1 MTKIKTPPNIKL
13 NTKQGVDPMG
23 FHNITEVVEQNIQNG
38 IKKTQLST
46 KKLILLG
53 IAAGFFIAIG
63 AEASS
68 LAMHGISGVGLARTI
83 AGAVF
88 PIGLMLIVLTG
99 GELFTGNCLIS
110 MAVYDKRATLKGM
123 IRNLT
128 IVYISNFIGA
138 FLMALMINNSGQLN
152 LSAGGAGAFTIKVAL
167 GKVGIDPI
175 WAIVSGILCNVLV
188 CLAIFMGATAKD
200 IAGKCIA
207 IFFPI
212 FVFVISGFE
221 HCVANMYYIPAGI
234 IAAQN
239 PVYAAKATELY
250 GITAQQLSGLNFGSM
265 FSNLIPVTIG
275 NIIGGMVFVGL
286 LYWYLYRK
294 KES

>member
-1 MTKIKTPPNIKL
+1 
-13 NTKQGVDPMG
+13 MG
-23 FHNITEVVEQNIQNG
+23 FQTITEVIEQNIQNG
-38 IKKTQLST
+38 IKKTNLTT

-53 IAAGFFIAIG
+53 IAAGFFIGIG

-68 LAMHGISGVGLARTI
+68 LAMHGISNVGLARTV

-88 PIGLMLIVLTG
+88 PIGLMLIVLLG

-110 MAVYDKRATLKGM
+110 MAVYDKKAKLKGM

-138 FLMALMINNSGQLN
+138 ALMAWMINNCGQLN
-152 LSAGGAGAFTIKVAL
+152 FSDGGAGAFTIKVAL
-167 GKVGIDPI
+167 GKVGIDTI
-175 WAIVSGILCNVLV
+175 QAIVSGILCNVLV
-188 CLAIFMGATAKD
+188 CLTIFMAATAKD
-200 IAGKCIA
+200 VAGKCIA

-221 HCVANMYYIPAGI
+221 HCVANMYYIPVGI
-234 IAAQN
+234 FAAHN
-239 PVYAAKATELY
+239 PLYAAKATELY
-250 GITAQQLSGLNFGSM
+250 GITAEQLSGLNFGSM

>member
-1 MTKIKTPPNIKL
+1 
-13 NTKQGVDPMG
+13 MG
-23 FHNITEVVEQNIQNG
+23 FQTITEVIEQNIQNG
-38 IKKTQLST
+38 IKKTNITT

-53 IAAGFFIAIG
+53 IAAGFFIGIG

-68 LAMHGISGVGLARTI
+68 LAMHGISNVGLARTV

-88 PIGLMLIVLTG
+88 PIGLMLIVLLG

-110 MAVYDKRATLKGM
+110 MAVYDKKSKLKGM

-138 FLMALMINNSGQLN
+138 ALMAWMINNCGQLN
-152 LSAGGAGAFTIKVAL
+152 FSDGGAGAFTIKVAL
-167 GKVGIDPI
+167 GKVGIDPMQ
-175 WAIVSGILCNVLV
+175 AIVSGILCNVLV
-188 CLAIFMGATAKD
+188 CLAIFMAATAKD
-200 IAGKCIA
+200 VAGKCIA

-234 IAAQN
+234 FAAHN
-239 PVYAAKATELY
+239 PLYAAKATELY
-250 GITAQQLSGLNFGSM
+250 GITAEQLSGLNFGTM
-265 FSNLIPVTIG
+265 FSNLIPVTIC
-275 NIIGGMVFVGL
+275 L
-286 LYWYLYRK
+286 LYTSDAADEL
-294 KES
+294 

>member
-1 MTKIKTPPNIKL
+1 
-13 NTKQGVDPMG
+13 MG
-23 FHNITEVVEQNIQNG
+23 FQTITEVIEQNIQNG
-38 IKKTQLST
+38 IKKTNLTT

-53 IAAGFFIAIG
+53 IAAGFFIGIG

-68 LAMHGISGVGLARTI
+68 LAMHGISNVGLARTV

-88 PIGLMLIVLTG
+88 PIGLMLIVLLG

-110 MAVYDKRATLKGM
+110 MAVYDKKAKLKGM

-138 FLMALMINNSGQLN
+138 ALMAWMINNCGQLN
-152 LSAGGAGAFTIKVAL
+152 FSDGGAGAFTIKVAL

-175 WAIVSGILCNVLV
+175 QAIVSGILCNVLV
-188 CLAIFMGATAKD
+188 CLAIFMAATAKD
-200 IAGKCIA
+200 VAGKCIA

-234 IAAQN
+234 FASHN
-239 PVYAAKATELY
+239 PLYAAKATELY
-250 GITAQQLSGLNFGSM
+250 GITAEQLSGLNFGTM

>member
-1 MTKIKTPPNIKL
+1 
-13 NTKQGVDPMG
+13 MG
-23 FHNITEVVEQNIQNG
+23 FQTITEVIEQNIQNG
-38 IKKTQLST
+38 IKKTNLTT

-53 IAAGFFIAIG
+53 IAAGFFIGIG

-68 LAMHGISGVGLARTI
+68 LAMHGISNVGLARTV

-88 PIGLMLIVLTG
+88 PIGLMLIVLLG

-110 MAVYDKRATLKGM
+110 MAVYDKKAKLKGM
-123 IRNLT
+123 IRNLI

-138 FLMALMINNSGQLN
+138 ALMAWMINNCGQLN
-152 LSAGGAGAFTIKVAL
+152 FSDGGAGAFTIKVAL
-167 GKVGIDPI
+167 GKVVIDPI
-175 WAIVSGILCNVLV
+175 QAIVSGILCNVLV
-188 CLAIFMGATAKD
+188 CLAIFMAATAKD
-200 IAGKCIA
+200 VAGKCIA

-234 IAAQN
+234 FAAQN
-239 PVYAAKATELY
+239 SLYAAKATELY
-250 GITAQQLSGLNFGSM
+250 GITAEQLSGLNFGTM
-265 FSNLIPVTIG
+265 LSNLIPVTIG

>member
-1 MTKIKTPPNIKL
+1 
-13 NTKQGVDPMG
+13 MG
-23 FHNITEVVEQNIQNG
+23 FQTITEVIEQNIQNG
-38 IKKTQLST
+38 IKKTNLTT

-53 IAAGFFIAIG
+53 IAAGFFIGIG

-68 LAMHGISGVGLARTI
+68 LAMHGISNVGLARTV

-88 PIGLMLIVLTG
+88 PIGLMLIVLLG

-110 MAVYDKRATLKGM
+110 MAVYDKKAKLKGM

-138 FLMALMINNSGQLN
+138 ALMAWMINNCGQLN
-152 LSAGGAGAFTIKVAL
+152 FSDSGAGAFTIKVAL
-167 GKVGIDPI
+167 GKVGIDTI
-175 WAIVSGILCNVLV
+175 QAIVSGILCNVLV
-188 CLAIFMGATAKD
+188 CLAIFMAATAKD
-200 IAGKCIA
+200 VAGKCIA

-234 IAAQN
+234 FAAHN
-239 PVYAAKATELY
+239 PLYAAKATELY
-250 GITAQQLSGLNFGSM
+250 GITAEQLSGLNFGTM
-265 FSNLIPVTIG
+265 FSNLVPVTIG

-294 KES
+294 KEV

>member
-1 MTKIKTPPNIKL
+1 
-13 NTKQGVDPMG
+13 MG
-23 FHNITEVVEQNIQNG
+23 FQTITEVIEQNIQNG
-38 IKKTQLST
+38 IKKTNLTT

-53 IAAGFFIAIG
+53 IAAGFFIGIG

-68 LAMHGISGVGLARTI
+68 LAMHGISNVGLARTV

-88 PIGLMLIVLTG
+88 PIGLMLIVLLG

-110 MAVYDKRATLKGM
+110 MAVYDKKAKLKGM

-138 FLMALMINNSGQLN
+138 ALMAWMINNCGQLN
-152 LSAGGAGAFTIKVAL
+152 FSDGGAGAFTIKVAL
-167 GKVGIDPI
+167 GKVGIDTI
-175 WAIVSGILCNVLV
+175 QAIVSGILCNVLV
-188 CLAIFMGATAKD
+188 CLAIFMAATAKD
-200 IAGKCIA
+200 VAGKCIA

-234 IAAQN
+234 FAAHN
-239 PVYAAKATELY
+239 PLYAAKATELY
-250 GITAQQLSGLNFGSM
+250 GITAEQLSGLNFGTM

-275 NIIGGMVFVGL
+275 NVIGGMVFVGL

-294 KES
+294 KEV

>member
-1 MTKIKTPPNIKL
+1 
-13 NTKQGVDPMG
+13 MG
-23 FHNITEVVEQNIQNG
+23 FQTITEVIEQNIQNG
-38 IKKTQLST
+38 IKKTNLTT

-53 IAAGFFIAIG
+53 IAAGFFIGIG

-68 LAMHGISGVGLARTI
+68 LAMHGISNVGLARTV
-83 AGAVF
+83 AGTVF
-88 PIGLMLIVLTG
+88 PIGLMLIVLLG

-110 MAVYDKRATLKGM
+110 MAVYDKKAKLKGM

-138 FLMALMINNSGQLN
+138 ALMAWMINNCGQLN
-152 LSAGGAGAFTIKVAL
+152 FSDGGAGAFTIKVAL
-167 GKVGIDPI
+167 GKVGIDPMQ
-175 WAIVSGILCNVLV
+175 AIVSGILCNVLV
-188 CLAIFMGATAKD
+188 CLAIFMAATAKD
-200 IAGKCIA
+200 VAGKCIA

-234 IAAQN
+234 FAAHN
-239 PVYAAKATELY
+239 PLYAAKATELY
-250 GITAQQLSGLNFGSM
+250 GITAEQLSGLNFGTM
-265 FSNLIPVTIG
+265 FSNLVPVTIG

-294 KES
+294 KEV

>member
-1 MTKIKTPPNIKL
+1 
-13 NTKQGVDPMG
+13 MG
-23 FHNITEVVEQNIQNG
+23 FQTITEVIEQNIQNG
-38 IKKTQLST
+38 IKKTNLTT

-53 IAAGFFIAIG
+53 IAAGFFIGIG

-68 LAMHGISGVGLARTI
+68 LAMHGISNVGLARTV

-88 PIGLMLIVLTG
+88 PMGLMLIVLLG

-110 MAVYDKRATLKGM
+110 MAVYDKKAKLKGM

-138 FLMALMINNSGQLN
+138 ALMAWMINNCGQLN
-152 LSAGGAGAFTIKVAL
+152 FSDGGAGAFTIKVAL
-167 GKVGIDPI
+167 GKVGIDPMQ
-175 WAIVSGILCNVLV
+175 AIVSGILCNVLV
-188 CLAIFMGATAKD
+188 CLAIFMAATAKD
-200 IAGKCIA
+200 VAGKCIA

-234 IAAQN
+234 FAAHN
-239 PVYAAKATELY
+239 PLYVAKATELY
-250 GITAQQLSGLNFGSM
+250 GITAEQLSGLNFGTM
-265 FSNLIPVTIG
+265 FSNLVPVTIG
-275 NIIGGMVFVGL
+275 NVIGGMVFVGL

-294 KES
+294 KEV

>member
-1 MTKIKTPPNIKL
+1 
-13 NTKQGVDPMG
+13 MG
-23 FHNITEVVEQNIQNG
+23 FQTITEVIEQNIQNG
-38 IKKTQLST
+38 IKKTNLTT

-53 IAAGFFIAIG
+53 IAAGFFIGIG

-68 LAMHGISGVGLARTI
+68 LAMHGISNVGLARTV

-88 PIGLMLIVLTG
+88 PIGLMLIVLLG

-110 MAVYDKRATLKGM
+110 MAVYDKKTKLKGI

-138 FLMALMINNSGQLN
+138 ALMAWMINNCGQLN
-152 LSAGGAGAFTIKVAL
+152 FSDGGAGAFTIKVAL
-167 GKVGIDPI
+167 GKVGIDPMQ
-175 WAIVSGILCNVLV
+175 AIVSGILCNVLV
-188 CLAIFMGATAKD
+188 CLAIFMAATAKD
-200 IAGKCIA
+200 VAGKCIA

-234 IAAQN
+234 FALQN
-239 PVYAAKATELY
+239 PLYAAKATELY
-250 GITAQQLSGLNFGSM
+250 GITAEQLSGLNFGTI

-294 KES
+294 KEV

>member
-1 MTKIKTPPNIKL
+1 
-13 NTKQGVDPMG
+13 MG
-23 FHNITEVVEQNIQNG
+23 FQTITEVIEQNIQNG
-38 IKKTQLST
+38 IKKTNLTT
-46 KKLILLG
+46 KKLILIG
-53 IAAGFFIAIG
+53 IAAGFFIGIG

-68 LAMHGISGVGLARTI
+68 LAMHGISNVGLARTV

-88 PIGLMLIVLTG
+88 PIGLMLIVLLG

-110 MAVYDKRATLKGM
+110 MAVYDKKAKLKGM

-138 FLMALMINNSGQLN
+138 ALIAWMINNCGQLN
-152 LSAGGAGAFTIKVAL
+152 FSDGGAGAFTIKVAL

-175 WAIVSGILCNVLV
+175 QAIVSGILCNVLV
-188 CLAIFMGATAKD
+188 CLAIFMAATAKD
-200 IAGKCIA
+200 VAGKCIA

-234 IAAQN
+234 FAVQN
-239 PVYAAKATELY
+239 PLYAAKATELY
-250 GITAQQLSGLNFGSM
+250 GITAEQLSGLNFGTI

-294 KES
+294 KEV

>member
-1 MTKIKTPPNIKL
+1 
-13 NTKQGVDPMG
+13 MG
-23 FHNITEVVEQNIQNG
+23 FQTITEVIEQNIRNG
-38 IKKTQLST
+38 IKKTNLTT

-53 IAAGFFIAIG
+53 IAAGFFIGIG

-68 LAMHGISGVGLARTI
+68 LAMHGISNVGLARTV

-88 PIGLMLIVLTG
+88 PIGLMLIVLLG

-110 MAVYDKRATLKGM
+110 MAVYDKKEKLKGM

-138 FLMALMINNSGQLN
+138 ALMAWMINNCSQLN
-152 LSAGGAGAFTIKVAL
+152 FSDGGAGAFTIKVAL
-167 GKVGIDPI
+167 GKVGIDPMQ
-175 WAIVSGILCNVLV
+175 AIVSGILCNVLV
-188 CLAIFMGATAKD
+188 CLAIFMAATAKD
-200 IAGKCIA
+200 VAGKCIA

-234 IAAQN
+234 FAAHN
-239 PVYAAKATELY
+239 PLYVAKATELY
-250 GITAQQLSGLNFGSM
+250 GITAEQLSGLNFGTM
-265 FSNLIPVTIG
+265 FSNLVPVTIG
-275 NIIGGMVFVGL
+275 NVIGGMVFVGL

-294 KES
+294 KEV

>member
-1 MTKIKTPPNIKL
+1 
-13 NTKQGVDPMG
+13 MG
-23 FHNITEVVEQNIQNG
+23 FQTITEVIEQNIQNG
-38 IKKTQLST
+38 IKKTNITT

-53 IAAGFFIAIG
+53 IAAGFFIGIG

-68 LAMHGISGVGLARTI
+68 LAMHGISNVGLARTV

-88 PIGLMLIVLTG
+88 PIGLMLIVLLG

-110 MAVYDKRATLKGM
+110 MAVYDKKAKLKGM

-138 FLMALMINNSGQLN
+138 ALMAWMINNCGQLN
-152 LSAGGAGAFTIKVAL
+152 FSDGGAGAFTIKVAL
-167 GKVGIDPI
+167 GKVGIDPMQ
-175 WAIVSGILCNVLV
+175 AIVSGILCNVLV
-188 CLAIFMGATAKD
+188 CLAIFMAATAKD
-200 IAGKCIA
+200 VTGKCIA

-234 IAAQN
+234 FAAHN
-239 PVYAAKATELY
+239 PLYVAKSTELY
-250 GITAQQLSGLNFGSM
+250 GITAEQLSGLNFGTM

>member
-1 MTKIKTPPNIKL
+1 
-13 NTKQGVDPMG
+13 MG
-23 FHNITEVVEQNIQNG
+23 FQTITEVVEQNIQNG
-38 IKKTQLST
+38 IKKTNLTT

-53 IAAGFFIAIG
+53 IAAGFFIGIG

-68 LAMHGISGVGLARTI
+68 LAMHGISNVGLARTV

-88 PIGLMLIVLTG
+88 PIGLMLIVLLG

-110 MAVYDKRATLKGM
+110 MAVYDKKAKLKGM

-138 FLMALMINNSGQLN
+138 ALMAWMINNCGQLN
-152 LSAGGAGAFTIKVAL
+152 FSDGGAGAFTIKVAL
-167 GKVGIDPI
+167 GKVGIDPMQ
-175 WAIVSGILCNVLV
+175 AIVSGILCNVLV
-188 CLAIFMGATAKD
+188 CLAIFMAATAKD
-200 IAGKCIA
+200 VAGKCIA

-234 IAAQN
+234 FAAHN
-239 PVYAAKATELY
+239 PLYVAKATELY
-250 GITAQQLSGLNFGSM
+250 GVTAEQLSGLNFGSM

>member
-1 MTKIKTPPNIKL
+1 
-13 NTKQGVDPMG
+13 MG
-23 FHNITEVVEQNIQNG
+23 FHTITEVIEQNIQNG
-38 IKKTQLST
+38 IKKTNLTT

-53 IAAGFFIAIG
+53 IAAGFFIGIG

-68 LAMHGISGVGLARTI
+68 LAMHGISNVGLARTV

-88 PIGLMLIVLTG
+88 PIGLMLIVLLG

-110 MAVYDKRATLKGM
+110 MAVYDKKAKLKGM

-138 FLMALMINNSGQLN
+138 ALMAWMINNCGQLN
-152 LSAGGAGAFTIKVAL
+152 FSDGGAGAFTIKVAL
-167 GKVGIDPI
+167 GKVGIDPMQ
-175 WAIVSGILCNVLV
+175 AIVSGILCNVLV
-188 CLAIFMGATAKD
+188 CLAIFMAATAKD
-200 IAGKCIA
+200 VAGKCIA

-234 IAAQN
+234 FAAQN
-239 PVYAAKATELY
+239 PLYVAKATELY
-250 GITAQQLSGLNFGSM
+250 GITAEQLSGLNFGTM

-275 NIIGGMVFVGL
+275 NVIGGMVFVGL

-294 KES
+294 KEV

>member
-1 MTKIKTPPNIKL
+1 
-13 NTKQGVDPMG
+13 MG
-23 FHNITEVVEQNIQNG
+23 FQTITEVIEQNIQNG
-38 IKKTQLST
+38 IKKTNLTT

-53 IAAGFFIAIG
+53 IVAGFFIGIG

-68 LAMHGISGVGLARTI
+68 LAMHGISNVGLARTV

-88 PIGLMLIVLTG
+88 PIGLMLIVLLG

-110 MAVYDKRATLKGM
+110 MAVYDKKAKLKGM

-138 FLMALMINNSGQLN
+138 ALMAWMINNCGQLN
-152 LSAGGAGAFTIKVAL
+152 FSDGGAGAFTIKVAL
-167 GKVGIDPI
+167 GKVVIDPI
-175 WAIVSGILCNVLV
+175 QAIVSGILCNVLV
-188 CLAIFMGATAKD
+188 CLAIFMAATAKD
-200 IAGKCIA
+200 VAGKCIA

-234 IAAQN
+234 FAAQN
-239 PVYAAKATELY
+239 PLYAAKATELY
-250 GITAQQLSGLNFGSM
+250 GITAEQLSGINFGTM

>member
-1 MTKIKTPPNIKL
+1 
-13 NTKQGVDPMG
+13 MG
-23 FHNITEVVEQNIQNG
+23 FQTITEVIEQNIQNG
-38 IKKTQLST
+38 IKKTNLTT

-53 IAAGFFIAIG
+53 IAAGFFIGIG

-68 LAMHGISGVGLARTI
+68 LAMHGISNVGLARTV
-83 AGAVF
+83 AGVVF
-88 PIGLMLIVLTG
+88 PIGLMLIVLLG

-110 MAVYDKRATLKGM
+110 MAVYDKKAKLKGM

-138 FLMALMINNSGQLN
+138 ALMAWMINNCGQLN
-152 LSAGGAGAFTIKVAL
+152 FSDGGAGAFTIKVAL

-175 WAIVSGILCNVLV
+175 QAIVSGILCNVLV
-188 CLAIFMGATAKD
+188 CLAIFMAATAKD
-200 IAGKCIA
+200 VAGKCIA

-234 IAAQN
+234 FASHN
-239 PVYAAKATELY
+239 PLYAAKTTELY
-250 GITAQQLSGLNFGSM
+250 GITAEQLSGLNFGTM

-275 NIIGGMVFVGL
+275 NIIGGMVLVGL

>member
-1 MTKIKTPPNIKL
+1 
-13 NTKQGVDPMG
+13 MG
-23 FHNITEVVEQNIQNG
+23 FQTITEVIEQNIQNG
-38 IKKTQLST
+38 IKKINLTT

-53 IAAGFFIAIG
+53 IAAGFFIGIG

-68 LAMHGISGVGLARTI
+68 LAMHGISNVGLARTV

-88 PIGLMLIVLTG
+88 PIGLMLIVLLG

-110 MAVYDKRATLKGM
+110 MAVYDKKAKLKGM

-138 FLMALMINNSGQLN
+138 ALMAWMINNCGQLN
-152 LSAGGAGAFTIKVAL
+152 FSDGGAGAFTIKVAL

-175 WAIVSGILCNVLV
+175 QAIVSGILCNVLV
-188 CLAIFMGATAKD
+188 CLAIFMAATAKD
-200 IAGKCIA
+200 VAGKCIA

-234 IAAQN
+234 FALQN
-239 PVYAAKATELY
+239 PLYAAKATELY
-250 GITAQQLSGLNFGSM
+250 GITAEQLSGLNFGTI

-294 KES
+294 KEV

>member
-1 MTKIKTPPNIKL
+1 
-13 NTKQGVDPMG
+13 MG
-23 FHNITEVVEQNIQNG
+23 FQAITEVIEQNIQNG
-38 IKKTQLST
+38 IKKTNLTT

-53 IAAGFFIAIG
+53 IAAGFFIGIG

-68 LAMHGISGVGLARTI
+68 LAMHGISNVGLARTV

-88 PIGLMLIVLTG
+88 PIGLMLIVLLG
-99 GELFTGNCLIS
+99 GELFIGNCLIS
-110 MAVYDKRATLKGM
+110 MAVYDKKAKLKGM

-138 FLMALMINNSGQLN
+138 ALMAWMINNCGQLN
-152 LSAGGAGAFTIKVAL
+152 FSDGGAGAFTIKVAL
-167 GKVGIDPI
+167 GKVGIDPMQ
-175 WAIVSGILCNVLV
+175 AIVSGILCNVLV
-188 CLAIFMGATAKD
+188 CLAIFMAATAKD
-200 IAGKCIA
+200 VAGKCIA

-234 IAAQN
+234 FAAHN
-239 PVYAAKATELY
+239 PLYVAKATELY
-250 GITAQQLSGLNFGSM
+250 GITAEQLSGLNFGTM
-265 FSNLIPVTIG
+265 FSNLVPVTIG
-275 NIIGGMVFVGL
+275 NVIGGMVFVGL

-294 KES
+294 KEV

>member
-1 MTKIKTPPNIKL
+1 
-13 NTKQGVDPMG
+13 MG
-23 FHNITEVVEQNIQNG
+23 FQTITEVIEQNIQNG
-38 IKKTQLST
+38 IKKTNLTT

-53 IAAGFFIAIG
+53 IAAGFFIGIG

-68 LAMHGISGVGLARTI
+68 LAMHGISNVGLARTV

-88 PIGLMLIVLTG
+88 PIGLMLIVLLG

-110 MAVYDKRATLKGM
+110 MAVYDKKVKLKGM

-138 FLMALMINNSGQLN
+138 ALMAWMINNCGQLN
-152 LSAGGAGAFTIKVAL
+152 FSDGGAGAFTIKVAL

-175 WAIVSGILCNVLV
+175 QAIVSGILCNVLV
-188 CLAIFMGATAKD
+188 CLAIFMAATAKD
-200 IAGKCIA
+200 VAGKCIA

-234 IAAQN
+234 LATHN
-239 PVYAAKATELY
+239 PLYAAKATELY
-250 GITAQQLSGLNFGSM
+250 GITAEQLSGLNFGSM

>member
-1 MTKIKTPPNIKL
+1 
-13 NTKQGVDPMG
+13 MG
-23 FHNITEVVEQNIQNG
+23 FQTITEVIEQNIQNG
-38 IKKTQLST
+38 IKKTNLTT

-53 IAAGFFIAIG
+53 IAAGFFIGIG

-68 LAMHGISGVGLARTI
+68 LAMHGISNVGLARTV

-88 PIGLMLIVLTG
+88 PIGLMLIVLLG

-110 MAVYDKRATLKGM
+110 MAVYDKKAKLKGM

-138 FLMALMINNSGQLN
+138 ALMAWMINNCGQLN
-152 LSAGGAGAFTIKVAL
+152 FSDGGAGAFTIKVAL
-167 GKVGIDPI
+167 GKVGIDSI
-175 WAIVSGILCNVLV
+175 QAIVSGILCNVLV
-188 CLAIFMGATAKD
+188 CLAIFMAATAKD
-200 IAGKCIA
+200 VAGKCIA

-234 IAAQN
+234 FAAQN
-239 PVYAAKATELY
+239 PLYVAKATELY
-250 GITAQQLSGLNFGSM
+250 GITAEQLSGLNFGTM
-265 FSNLIPVTIG
+265 FSNLVPVTIG
-275 NIIGGMVFVGL
+275 NVIGGMVFVGL

-294 KES
+294 KEV

>member
-1 MTKIKTPPNIKL
+1 
-13 NTKQGVDPMG
+13 MG
-23 FHNITEVVEQNIQNG
+23 FQTITEVIEQNIQTG
-38 IKKTQLST
+38 IKKTNLTT

-53 IAAGFFIAIG
+53 IAAGFFIGIG

-68 LAMHGISGVGLARTI
+68 LAMHGISNVGLARTV
-83 AGAVF
+83 AGSVF
-88 PIGLMLIVLTG
+88 PIGLMLIVLLG

-110 MAVYDKRATLKGM
+110 MAVYDKKAKLKGM

-138 FLMALMINNSGQLN
+138 ALMAWMINNCGQLN
-152 LSAGGAGAFTIKVAL
+152 FSDGGAGAFTIKVAL
-167 GKVGIDPI
+167 GKVGIDPMQ
-175 WAIVSGILCNVLV
+175 AIVSGILCNVLV
-188 CLAIFMGATAKD
+188 CLAIFMAATAKD
-200 IAGKCIA
+200 VAGKCIA

-234 IAAQN
+234 FAAHN
-239 PVYAAKATELY
+239 PLYAAKATELY
-250 GITAQQLSGLNFGSM
+250 GITAEQLSGLNFGTM
-265 FSNLIPVTIG
+265 FSNLVPVTIG

-294 KES
+294 KEV

>member
-1 MTKIKTPPNIKL
+1 
-13 NTKQGVDPMG
+13 MG
-23 FHNITEVVEQNIQNG
+23 FQTITEVIEQNIQNG
-38 IKKTQLST
+38 IKKTNLTT

-53 IAAGFFIAIG
+53 IAAGFFIGIG

-68 LAMHGISGVGLARTI
+68 LAMHGISNVGLARTV

-88 PIGLMLIVLTG
+88 PIGLMLIVLLG

-110 MAVYDKRATLKGM
+110 MAVYDKKAKLKGM

-138 FLMALMINNSGQLN
+138 ALMAWMINNCGQLN
-152 LSAGGAGAFTIKVAL
+152 FSDGGAGAFTIKVAL

-175 WAIVSGILCNVLV
+175 QAIVSGILCNVLV
-188 CLAIFMGATAKD
+188 CLAIFMAATAKD
-200 IAGKCIA
+200 VAGKCIA

-234 IAAQN
+234 FAAHN
-239 PVYAAKATELY
+239 PLYAAKATELY
-250 GITAQQLSGLNFGSM
+250 GITAEQLSGLNIGTM
-265 FSNLIPVTIG
+265 FSNLVPVTIG
-275 NIIGGMVFVGL
+275 KIIGGMVFVGL

-294 KES
+294 KEV

>member
-1 MTKIKTPPNIKL
+1 
-13 NTKQGVDPMG
+13 MG
-23 FHNITEVVEQNIQNG
+23 FQTITEVIEQNIQNG
-38 IKKTQLST
+38 IKKTNLTT

-53 IAAGFFIAIG
+53 IAAGFFIGIG

-68 LAMHGISGVGLARTI
+68 LAMHGISNVGLARTV

-88 PIGLMLIVLTG
+88 PIGLMLIVLLG

-110 MAVYDKRATLKGM
+110 MAVYDKKAKLKGM

-138 FLMALMINNSGQLN
+138 ALMAWMINNCGQLN
-152 LSAGGAGAFTIKVAL
+152 FSDGGAGAFTIKVAL
-167 GKVGIDPI
+167 GKVEIDPI
-175 WAIVSGILCNVLV
+175 QAIVSGILCNVLV
-188 CLAIFMGATAKD
+188 CLAIFMAATAKD
-200 IAGKCIA
+200 VAGKCIA

-234 IAAQN
+234 FAAHN
-239 PVYAAKATELY
+239 PLYVAKATELY
-250 GITAQQLSGLNFGSM
+250 GITAEQLSGLNFGSM

>member
-1 MTKIKTPPNIKL
+1 
-13 NTKQGVDPMG
+13 MG
-23 FHNITEVVEQNIQNG
+23 FQTITEVIEQNIQNG
-38 IKKTQLST
+38 IKKTNLTT

-53 IAAGFFIAIG
+53 IAAGFFIGIG

-68 LAMHGISGVGLARTI
+68 LAMHGISNVGLARTV

-88 PIGLMLIVLTG
+88 PIGLMLIVLLG

-110 MAVYDKRATLKGM
+110 MAVYDKKAKLKGM

-138 FLMALMINNSGQLN
+138 ALMAWMINNCGQLN
-152 LSAGGAGAFTIKVAL
+152 FSDGGAGAFTIKVAL
-167 GKVGIDPI
+167 GKVGIDPMQ
-175 WAIVSGILCNVLV
+175 AIVSGILCNVLV
-188 CLAIFMGATAKD
+188 CLAIFMAATAKD
-200 IAGKCIA
+200 VAGKCIA

-234 IAAQN
+234 LAVHN
-239 PVYAAKATELY
+239 PIYAAKATELY
-250 GITAQQLSGLNFGSM
+250 GITAEQLSGLNFGTM
-265 FSNLIPVTIG
+265 FSNLLPVTIG

-294 KES
+294 KEV

>member
-1 MTKIKTPPNIKL
+1 
-13 NTKQGVDPMG
+13 MG
-23 FHNITEVVEQNIQNG
+23 FQTITEVIEQNIQNG
-38 IKKTQLST
+38 IKKTNLTT

-53 IAAGFFIAIG
+53 IVAGFFIGIG

-68 LAMHGISGVGLARTI
+68 LAMHGISNVGLARTV

-88 PIGLMLIVLTG
+88 PIGLMLIVLLG

-110 MAVYDKRATLKGM
+110 MAVYDKKAKLKGM
-123 IRNLT
+123 IRNLI

-138 FLMALMINNSGQLN
+138 ALMAWMINNCGQLN
-152 LSAGGAGAFTIKVAL
+152 FSDGGAGAFTIKVAL

-175 WAIVSGILCNVLV
+175 QAIVSGILCNVLV
-188 CLAIFMGATAKD
+188 CLAIFMAATAKD
-200 IAGKCIA
+200 VAGKCIA

-234 IAAQN
+234 FAAQN
-239 PVYAAKATELY
+239 SLYAAKAKELY
-250 GITAQQLSGLNFGSM
+250 GITAEQLSGLNFGTM

>member
-1 MTKIKTPPNIKL
+1 
-13 NTKQGVDPMG
+13 MG
-23 FHNITEVVEQNIQNG
+23 FQTITEVIEQNIQNG
-38 IKKTQLST
+38 IKKTNLTT

-53 IAAGFFIAIG
+53 IVAGFFIGIG

-68 LAMHGISGVGLARTI
+68 LAMHGISNVGLARTV

-88 PIGLMLIVLTG
+88 PIGLMLIVLLG

-110 MAVYDKRATLKGM
+110 MAVYDKKAKLKGM

-138 FLMALMINNSGQLN
+138 ALMAGMINNCGQLN
-152 LSAGGAGAFTIKVAL
+152 FSDGGAGAFTIKVAL
-167 GKVGIDPI
+167 GKVGIDPMQ
-175 WAIVSGILCNVLV
+175 AIVSGILCNVLV
-188 CLAIFMGATAKD
+188 CLAIFMAATAKD
-200 IAGKCIA
+200 VVGKCIA

-234 IAAQN
+234 FAAHN
-239 PVYAAKATELY
+239 PLYAAKATELY
-250 GITAQQLSGLNFGSM
+250 GITAEQLSGLNFGTM
-265 FSNLIPVTIG
+265 FSNLVPVTIG

-294 KES
+294 KEV

>member
-1 MTKIKTPPNIKL
+1 
-13 NTKQGVDPMG
+13 MG
-23 FHNITEVVEQNIQNG
+23 FQTITEVIEQNIQNG
-38 IKKTQLST
+38 IKKTNLTT

-53 IAAGFFIAIG
+53 IAAGFFIGIG

-68 LAMHGISGVGLARTI
+68 LAMHGISNVGLARTV

-88 PIGLMLIVLTG
+88 PIGLMLIVLLG

-110 MAVYDKRATLKGM
+110 MAVYDKKAKLKGM

-138 FLMALMINNSGQLN
+138 ALMAWMINNCGQLN
-152 LSAGGAGAFTIKVAL
+152 FSDGGAGAFTIKVAL

-175 WAIVSGILCNVLV
+175 QAIVSGILCNVLV
-188 CLAIFMGATAKD
+188 CLAIFMAATAKD
-200 IAGKCIA
+200 VAGKCIA

-234 IAAQN
+234 FAAQN
-239 PVYAAKATELY
+239 PLYAAKATELY
-250 GITAQQLSGLNFGSM
+250 GITAEQLSGLNFGTM
-265 FSNLIPVTIG
+265 FSNLVPVTIG

-294 KES
+294 KEV

>member
-1 MTKIKTPPNIKL
+1 
-13 NTKQGVDPMG
+13 MG
-23 FHNITEVVEQNIQNG
+23 FQTITEVIEQNIQNG
-38 IKKTQLST
+38 IKKTNLTT

-53 IAAGFFIAIG
+53 IAAGFFIGIG

-68 LAMHGISGVGLARTI
+68 LAMHGISNVGLARTV

-88 PIGLMLIVLTG
+88 PIGLMLIVLLG

-110 MAVYDKRATLKGM
+110 MAVYDKKEKLKGM

-138 FLMALMINNSGQLN
+138 ALMAWMINNCGQLN
-152 LSAGGAGAFTIKVAL
+152 FSDGGAGAFTIKVAL
-167 GKVGIDPI
+167 GKVGIDPMQ
-175 WAIVSGILCNVLV
+175 AIVSGILCNVLV
-188 CLAIFMGATAKD
+188 CLAIFMAATAKD
-200 IAGKCIA
+200 VAGKCIA

-234 IAAQN
+234 FAAHN
-239 PVYAAKATELY
+239 PLYAAKATELY
-250 GITAQQLSGLNFGSM
+250 GITAEQLSGLNFGTM
-265 FSNLIPVTIG
+265 FSNLVPVTIG

-294 KES
+294 KEV

>member
-1 MTKIKTPPNIKL
+1 
-13 NTKQGVDPMG
+13 MG
-23 FHNITEVVEQNIQNG
+23 FQTITEVIEQNIQNG
-38 IKKTQLST
+38 IKKTNLTT

-53 IAAGFFIAIG
+53 IAAGFFIGIG

-68 LAMHGISGVGLARTI
+68 LAMHGISNVGLARTV

-88 PIGLMLIVLTG
+88 PIGLMLIVLLG

-110 MAVYDKRATLKGM
+110 MAVYDKKAKLKGM
-123 IRNLT
+123 IRNLI

-138 FLMALMINNSGQLN
+138 ALMAWMINNCGQLN
-152 LSAGGAGAFTIKVAL
+152 FSDSGAGAFTIKVAL

-175 WAIVSGILCNVLV
+175 QAIVSGILCNVLV
-188 CLAIFMGATAKD
+188 CLAIFMAATAKD
-200 IAGKCIA
+200 VAGKCIA

-234 IAAQN
+234 FAAHN
-239 PVYAAKATELY
+239 PLYAAKATELY
-250 GITAQQLSGLNFGSM
+250 GITAEQLSGLNFGTI

-294 KES
+294 KEV

>member
-1 MTKIKTPPNIKL
+1 
-13 NTKQGVDPMG
+13 MG
-23 FHNITEVVEQNIQNG
+23 FQTITEVIEQNIQNG
-38 IKKTQLST
+38 IKKTNLTT

-53 IAAGFFIAIG
+53 IAAGFFIGIG

-68 LAMHGISGVGLARTI
+68 LAMHGISNVGLARTV
-83 AGAVF
+83 AGVVF
-88 PIGLMLIVLTG
+88 PIGLMLIVLLG

-110 MAVYDKRATLKGM
+110 MAVYDKKAKLKGM

-138 FLMALMINNSGQLN
+138 ALMAWMINNCGQLN
-152 LSAGGAGAFTIKVAL
+152 FSDGGAGAFTIKVAL

-175 WAIVSGILCNVLV
+175 QAIVSGILCNVLV
-188 CLAIFMGATAKD
+188 CLAIFMAATAKD
-200 IAGKCIA
+200 VAGKCIA

-234 IAAQN
+234 FAAQN
-239 PVYAAKATELY
+239 SLYAAKATELY
-250 GITAQQLSGLNFGSM
+250 GITAEQLSGLNFGTM

>member
-1 MTKIKTPPNIKL
+1 
-13 NTKQGVDPMG
+13 MG
-23 FHNITEVVEQNIQNG
+23 FQTIKEVIEQNIQNG
-38 IKKTQLST
+38 IKKTNLTT

-53 IAAGFFIAIG
+53 IAAGFFIGIG

-68 LAMHGISGVGLARTI
+68 LAMHGISNVGLARTV

-88 PIGLMLIVLTG
+88 PIGLMLIVLLG

-110 MAVYDKRATLKGM
+110 MAVYDKKAKLKGM

-138 FLMALMINNSGQLN
+138 ALMAWMINNCGQLN
-152 LSAGGAGAFTIKVAL
+152 FSDGGAGAFTIKVAL

-175 WAIVSGILCNVLV
+175 QAIVSGILCNVLV
-188 CLAIFMGATAKD
+188 CLAIFMAATAKD
-200 IAGKCIA
+200 VAGKCIA

-234 IAAQN
+234 FAAQN
-239 PVYAAKATELY
+239 SLYAAKATELY
-250 GITAQQLSGLNFGSM
+250 GITAEQLSGLNFGTM

>member
-1 MTKIKTPPNIKL
+1 
-13 NTKQGVDPMG
+13 MG
-23 FHNITEVVEQNIQNG
+23 FQTITEVIEQNIQNG
-38 IKKTQLST
+38 IKKTNLTT

-53 IAAGFFIAIG
+53 IAAGFFIGIG

-68 LAMHGISGVGLARTI
+68 LAMHGISNVGLARTV

-88 PIGLMLIVLTG
+88 PIGLMLIVLLG

-110 MAVYDKRATLKGM
+110 MAVYDKKAKLKGM

-138 FLMALMINNSGQLN
+138 ALMAWMINNCSQLN
-152 LSAGGAGAFTIKVAL
+152 FSDGGAGAFTIKVAL

-175 WAIVSGILCNVLV
+175 QAIVSGILCNVLV
-188 CLAIFMGATAKD
+188 CLAIFMAATAKD
-200 IAGKCIA
+200 VAGKCIA

-234 IAAQN
+234 FAAQN
-239 PVYAAKATELY
+239 PLYAAKATELY
-250 GITAQQLSGLNFGSM
+250 GITAEQLSGLNFGTM
-265 FSNLIPVTIG
+265 FSNLVPVTIG
-275 NIIGGMVFVGL
+275 NVIGGMVFVGL

-294 KES
+294 KEV

>member
-1 MTKIKTPPNIKL
+1 
-13 NTKQGVDPMG
+13 MG
-23 FHNITEVVEQNIQNG
+23 FQTITEVIEQNIQTG
-38 IKKTQLST
+38 IKKTNLTT

-53 IAAGFFIAIG
+53 IAAGFFIGIG

-68 LAMHGISGVGLARTI
+68 LAMHGISNVGLARTV

-88 PIGLMLIVLTG
+88 PIGLMLIVLLG

-110 MAVYDKRATLKGM
+110 MAVYDKKAKLKGM

-138 FLMALMINNSGQLN
+138 ALMAWMINNCGQLN
-152 LSAGGAGAFTIKVAL
+152 FSDGGAGAFTIKVAL
-167 GKVGIDPI
+167 GKVGIDSI
-175 WAIVSGILCNVLV
+175 QAIVSGILCNVLV
-188 CLAIFMGATAKD
+188 CLAIFMAATAKD
-200 IAGKCIA
+200 VAGKCIA

-234 IAAQN
+234 FAAHN
-239 PVYAAKATELY
+239 PLYVAKATELY
-250 GITAQQLSGLNFGSM
+250 GITAEQLSGLNFGTM
-265 FSNLIPVTIG
+265 FSNLVPVTIG
-275 NIIGGMVFVGL
+275 NVIGGMVFVGL

-294 KES
+294 KEV

>member
-1 MTKIKTPPNIKL
+1 
-13 NTKQGVDPMG
+13 MG
-23 FHNITEVVEQNIQNG
+23 FQTITEVIEQNIQNG
-38 IKKTQLST
+38 IKKTNLTT

-53 IAAGFFIAIG
+53 IAAGFFIGIG

-68 LAMHGISGVGLARTI
+68 LAMHGISNVGLARTV

-88 PIGLMLIVLTG
+88 PIGLMLIVLLG

-110 MAVYDKRATLKGM
+110 MAVYDKKAKLKGM
-123 IRNLT
+123 IRNLI

-138 FLMALMINNSGQLN
+138 ALMAWMINNCGQLN
-152 LSAGGAGAFTIKVAL
+152 FSDGGAGAFTIKVAL

-175 WAIVSGILCNVLV
+175 QAIVSGILCNVLV
-188 CLAIFMGATAKD
+188 CLAIFMAATAKD
-200 IAGKCIA
+200 VAGKCIA

-234 IAAQN
+234 FAAQN
-239 PVYAAKATELY
+239 SLYAAKATELY
-250 GITAQQLSGLNFGSM
+250 GITAEQLSGLNFGTM

>member
-1 MTKIKTPPNIKL
+1 
-13 NTKQGVDPMG
+13 MG
-23 FHNITEVVEQNIQNG
+23 FQTITEVIEQNIQNG
-38 IKKTQLST
+38 IKKTNLTT

-53 IAAGFFIAIG
+53 IAAGFFIGIG

-68 LAMHGISGVGLARTI
+68 LAMHGMSNVGLARTV

-88 PIGLMLIVLTG
+88 PIGLMLIVLLG

-110 MAVYDKRATLKGM
+110 MAVYDKKAKLKGM

-138 FLMALMINNSGQLN
+138 ALMAWMINNCGQLN
-152 LSAGGAGAFTIKVAL
+152 FSDGGAGAFTIKVAL
-167 GKVGIDPI
+167 GKVGIDPMQ
-175 WAIVSGILCNVLV
+175 AIVSGILCNVLV
-188 CLAIFMGATAKD
+188 CLAIFMAATAKD
-200 IAGKCIA
+200 VAGKCIA

-234 IAAQN
+234 FAAHN
-239 PVYAAKATELY
+239 PLYAAKATELY
-250 GITAQQLSGLNFGSM
+250 GITAEQLSGLNFGTM
-265 FSNLIPVTIG
+265 FSNLVPVTIG

-294 KES
+294 KEV

>member
-1 MTKIKTPPNIKL
+1 
-13 NTKQGVDPMG
+13 MG
-23 FHNITEVVEQNIQNG
+23 FQTITEVIEQNIQNG
-38 IKKTQLST
+38 IKKTNLTT

-53 IAAGFFIAIG
+53 IAAGFFIGIG

-68 LAMHGISGVGLARTI
+68 LAMHGISNVGLARTV

-88 PIGLMLIVLTG
+88 PIGLMLIVLLG

-110 MAVYDKRATLKGM
+110 MAVYDKKVKLKGM

-138 FLMALMINNSGQLN
+138 ALMAWMINNCGQLN
-152 LSAGGAGAFTIKVAL
+152 FSDGGAGAFTIKVAL

-175 WAIVSGILCNVLV
+175 QAIVSGILCNVLV
-188 CLAIFMGATAKD
+188 CLAIFMAATAKD
-200 IAGKCIA
+200 VAGKCIA

-234 IAAQN
+234 FAAHN
-239 PVYAAKATELY
+239 PLYAAKATELY
-250 GITAQQLSGLNFGSM
+250 GITAEQLSGLNFGSM

>member
-1 MTKIKTPPNIKL
+1 
-13 NTKQGVDPMG
+13 MG
-23 FHNITEVVEQNIQNG
+23 FQTITEVIEQNIQNG
-38 IKKTQLST
+38 IKKTNLTT

-53 IAAGFFIAIG
+53 IAAGFFIGIG

-68 LAMHGISGVGLARTI
+68 LAMHGISNVGLARTV

-88 PIGLMLIVLTG
+88 PIGLMLIVLLG

-110 MAVYDKRATLKGM
+110 MAVYDKKSKLKGM

-138 FLMALMINNSGQLN
+138 ALMAWMINNCGQLN
-152 LSAGGAGAFTIKVAL
+152 FSDGGAGAFTIKVAL
-167 GKVGIDPI
+167 GKVGIDPMQ
-175 WAIVSGILCNVLV
+175 AIVSGILCNVLV
-188 CLAIFMGATAKD
+188 CLAIFMAATAKD
-200 IAGKCIA
+200 VAGKCIA

-234 IAAQN
+234 FAAHN
-239 PVYAAKATELY
+239 PLYAAKATELY
-250 GITAQQLSGLNFGSM
+250 GITAEQLSGLNFGTM